1 MVGAPDGA
9 TPMTLMIILGG
20 IAALYLIRLLF
31 RLASLALTVCLGL
44 CAFLLLRD
52 QGNGWAAAL
61 AMGLLTGIGFHLA
74 GRWLFARTTSA
85 SIRLLIGLL
94 FMGPAGAAGLGAGTA
109 LADLLGIDGGWRTCL
124 AILVGVAAACAS
136 WRSLAADRSS
146 MGAMRDEPTVR

>member
-1 MVGAPDGA
+1 
-9 TPMTLMIILGG
+9 MTLMIILGG
-20 IAALYLIRLLF
+20 IAALYLTGLLF
-31 RLASLALTVCLGL
+31 RLASLALPVCLGL

-85 SIRLLIGLL
+85 SIRLLIGLH
-94 FMGPAGAAGLGAGTA
+94 FMAPAGAAGLGAGTA

-124 AILVGVAAACAS
+124 AMLVGVAAACAS

-146 MGAMRDEPTVR
+146 MGTMRDTPTVR

>member
-1 MVGAPDGA
+1 
-9 TPMTLMIILGG
+9 
-20 IAALYLIRLLF
+20 
-31 RLASLALTVCLGL
+31 
-44 CAFLLLRD
+44 
-52 QGNGWAAAL
+52 
-61 AMGLLTGIGFHLA
+61 MGLLTGIGFHLA

-136 WRSLAADRSS
+136 WRALAADRSS
-146 MGAMRDEPTVR
+146 MGRIRDELNVRLRNIRTRRRFFDADGPDILRFKGDGRPRYRK

>member
-1 MVGAPDGA
+1 VVGAPNGA

-52 QGNGWAAAL
+52 QGYGLAAAL

-85 SIRLLIGLL
+85 SIRLLIGLH
-94 FMGPAGAAGLGAGTA
+94 FMAPAGAAGLGAGTA
-109 LADLLGIDGGWRTCL
+109 LADLLDIDGGWRTCL
-124 AILVGVAAACAS
+124 AILVGVATACAS

-146 MGAMRDEPTVR
+146 MGAMRDAPTVR